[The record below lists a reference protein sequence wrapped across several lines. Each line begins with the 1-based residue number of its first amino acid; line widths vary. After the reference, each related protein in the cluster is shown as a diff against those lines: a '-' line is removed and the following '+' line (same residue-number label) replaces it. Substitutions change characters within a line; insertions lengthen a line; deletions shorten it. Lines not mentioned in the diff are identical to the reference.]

1 MEKSRQ
7 TLKHDLWLAEAHIVQ
22 GEQNVAQ
29 QRTLIA
35 VLETNGQDTDS
46 AKEALAD
53 LEGILRR
60 HQADRDRFRNELEQL
75 K

>member
-7 TLKHDLWLAEAHIVQ
+7 TLKHDIWLAEAYISQ
-22 GEQNVAQ
+22 AEANVAE

-35 VLETNGQDTDS
+35 VLEANGQNTTS

-53 LEGILRR
+53 LEGTLRR
-60 HQADRDRFRNELEQL
+60 HQANRDRLRRELDRLE
-75 K
+75 

>member
-1 MEKSRQ
+1 MKSIQ
-7 TLKHDLWLAEAHIVQ
+7 TLKHDLWLAEAYIGQ
-22 GEQNVAQ
+22 AEANVAQ

-35 VLETNGQDTDS
+35 VLEANGQNTAS

-60 HQADRDRFRNELEQL
+60 HQADRDRLRRELDRL
-75 K
+75 T